1 MVRLVNRDI
10 FKVIYKGKKWAFK
23 KGVDYPDIPPNFVAH
38 LDTLRDDNKNRIFE
52 IDHGVTV
59 TDIVPEH
66 SEPVVPKVKKIKVKR
81 RKKAKTDV
89 PKSLQGAVPK
99 IPKLHIQKKKEQ

>member
-10 FKVIYKGKKWAFK
+10 LKVIYKGKKWAFK

-66 SEPVVPKVKKIKVKR
+66 SEPAVPKVKTKVKR
-81 RKKAKTDV
+81 RKKAKTDA
-89 PKSLQGAVPK
+89 PKNLQEAVPK
-99 IPKLHIQKKKEQ
+99 IHKLHIQKKKEQ